1 VAQYQAALRV
11 HLARYKKSRLGVDE
25 PGLFERTGKPY
36 SHILPSRLRRLNLL
50 EAIRAEFEAYRSVH
64 PSIRLHRDFHHLNSS
79 QALAFNLFF
88 PYLDAGG
95 AAASALARSMHAP
108 APTDQ
113 WHFEHVP
120 DPAEGTNV
128 DVAWRAVGGAWTL
141 CEVKLSEGD
150 FGATKPDAR
159 HKKKLES
166 VYRKRLL
173 QLVQPEL
180 LELNTFCR
188 NYQIL
193 RNVSFLE
200 SASVSDVVFLV
211 PSGNEALSKS
221 FRRVEKLL
229 NPAVR
234 KRVHLVLLED
244 VLRSLCADSKLPSHL
259 RLVAASLSE
268 KYAPASHA
276 AQQANGAYAPSA

>member
-1 VAQYQAALRV
+1 MAQYQAALRV

-50 EAIRAEFEAYRSVH
+50 EAIREEFEEYRSSH
-64 PSIRLHRDFHHLNSS
+64 PAVRLHRDFHHLNSS

-88 PYLDAGG
+88 PYFNAGGG
-95 AAASALARSMHAP
+95 AAGALAGSMGAP

-128 DVAWRAVGGAWTL
+128 DVAWRSASGAWTF

-150 FGATKPDAR
+150 FGTAKPDAR

-173 QLVQPEL
+173 HLVQPEL
-180 LELNTFCR
+180 LELNALCQ
-188 NYQIL
+188 NYQLL
-193 RNVSFLE
+193 RNISFLE
-200 SASVSDVVFLV
+200 SATVSDVVFLV
-211 PSGNEALSKS
+211 PAANEALSVS
-221 FRRVEKLL
+221 FRRVERSLK
-229 NPAVR
+229 PAVR
-234 KRVHLVLLED
+234 KRVHLVFLED
-244 VLRSLCADSKLPSHL
+244 VLRSLRADPKVSPEL
-259 RLVAASLSE
+259 RVFAGALSE
-268 KYAPASHA
+268 KYVPAAHA
-276 AQQANGAYAPSA
+276 AQQANRAAAPSA